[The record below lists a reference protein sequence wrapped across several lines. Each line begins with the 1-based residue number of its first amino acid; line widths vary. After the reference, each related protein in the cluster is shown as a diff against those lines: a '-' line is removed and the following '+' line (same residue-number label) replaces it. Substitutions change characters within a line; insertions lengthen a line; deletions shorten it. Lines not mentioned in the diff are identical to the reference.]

1 MRLTKQPKDW
11 LYFLKRMFV
20 AALEQQM
27 IIEQMQVNVEALVGM
42 SSTSRVAIGEEG

>member
-1 MRLTKQPKDW
+1 MRFTKQPEDW
-11 LYFLKRMFV
+11 LYFLQRMFV

-27 IIEQMQVNVEALVGM
+27 IIEQMQVNVQALVGM